1 MRCAADSAHGH
12 LSPAGIPADRKEN
25 IFVEK
30 KMQTANLTA
39 GVYQSIRKGILNG
52 TWAPGQSLTEL
63 MLSQLLQVSRTP
75 VREALHQLELE
86 GLIEL
91 RPNRGAVVI
100 GINTC
105 DIEDIYE
112 IRTLLEERV
121 AQRAAARAE
130 EQDIESLREI
140 VDLTEFYVERSSY
153 DKITAMDDRYHQY
166 LYSLSGSRMFQKTL
180 ADLHTYVEPVRERSI
195 REPGRA
201 TAMLAE
207 HRAIVEAIAAHNT
220 EEAGRLMTLHI
231 TRAGEHMEKKHLL

>member
-1 MRCAADSAHGH
+1 M
-12 LSPAGIPADRKEN
+12 
-25 IFVEK
+25 EK
-30 KMQTANLTA
+30 KMQTANLTS
-39 GVYQSIRKGILNG
+39 GVYQQIRKGILNG
-52 TWAPGQSLTEL
+52 TWTPGQSLTEL
-63 MLSQLLQVSRTP
+63 MLSQLLLVSRTP

-100 GINTC
+100 GINTS

-121 AQRAAARAE
+121 AQRAADRAE
-130 EQDIESLREI
+130 AQDIESLREI
-140 VDLTEFYVERSSY
+140 VDLTEFYVERGSY

-207 HRAIVEAIAAHNT
+207 HRAIVEAIAAHNA